1 MAVTVNDNAKFRRL
15 WPQVESTEIVQ
26 HVNGYSSRFDDLAFR
41 QSARPRP
48 SVDIA
53 PNRGQRRDLR
63 QSLEDSGSAD
73 VASMKNAIRSA
84 QRFDGLRPKKPVCIG
99 DHSKD
104 RRSQNHHKPILVPSQ
119 TAGNSKAI
127 LRRTPAGEVQI
138 PPTEQNLVEVLR
150 RYWGYHQFRPR
161 QENVIRSLLA
171 ARDTCVVMPTGGG
184 KSLCYQLPAV
194 ILGKTAVVVS
204 PLIALMQDQAAQLAQ
219 MGIPANVINSHQS
232 PAERRHVM
240 EHATR
245 GEYRLLYLS
254 PERLAAGNT
263 FEWLSKVPVG
273 FFAVD
278 EAHCISE
285 WGHEFRPDYRQ
296 LSRLRTSFPQLPIA
310 AFTASA
316 TQQVRHDILK
326 QLQMRDPHLYIAS
339 FHRKNL
345 NYLVHECE
353 ARTQMEL
360 LSSALKHYA
369 GESVIV
375 YSPTIRRVEETVEYL
390 EENGIAAVPYHAKME
405 APMRR
410 QNQERWMSDEVRVL
424 VGTIAF
430 GLGINKPA
438 VRAVIHLSLPQ
449 SIEQYY
455 QEAGRAGRDGRPA
468 DCVLLWQKRD
478 HVLLEYF
485 INKISD
491 DAERERA
498 TVRKRVISRF
508 ADSHGCRH
516 RQICQHFGESPKWE
530 KCGRCDNCG
539 VKPEWLK
546 NETYMPQVRD
556 RFSDVNRGANLG
568 SYDYP
573 RILPTDKP
581 RAKVAPSGEANPQ
594 LADYLREWRRNMA
607 RENKVPAYIV
617 LHDST
622 LEELCRRR
630 PKTLAELKQVGGIG
644 EKKAEVY
651 GVEILQALRNF
662 GEGARATQTASREPA
677 PAEQTLKLLNE
688 GHSFEEIAR
697 IRARQISTIV
707 HTVASL
713 IETGQVKLNSKWI
726 SPDAQPLIEAAC
738 EKHGVEKLKD
748 IKEAVPPY
756 VSFEDIRLVVA
767 HLRAENPVK
776 CKTA

>member
-1 MAVTVNDNAKFRRL
+1 MPEGGPN
-15 WPQVESTEIVQ
+15 
-26 HVNGYSSRFDDLAFR
+26 LAE
-41 QSARPRP
+41 A
-48 SVDIA
+48 
-53 PNRGQRRDLR
+53 
-63 QSLEDSGSAD
+63 
-73 VASMKNAIRSA
+73 
-84 QRFDGLRPKKPVCIG
+84 
-99 DHSKD
+99 
-104 RRSQNHHKPILVPSQ
+104 
-119 TAGNSKAI
+119 
-127 LRRTPAGEVQI
+127 
-138 PPTEQNLVEVLR
+138 LR
-150 RYWGYHQFRPR
+150 RYWGYHEFRPK

-171 ARDTCVVMPTGGG
+171 AHDTCVVMPTGGG

-194 ILGKTAVVVS
+194 ISGKTAVVVS

-219 MGIPANVINSHQS
+219 MGIPAAAINSFQS
-232 PAERRHVM
+232 SAERRQVM
-240 EHATR
+240 EKAAR

-254 PERLAAGNT
+254 PEKLAAENT
-263 FEWLSKVPVG
+263 FDWLAKVPVG

-296 LSRLRTSFPQLPIA
+296 LSRLRTSFPGIPIA

-316 TQQVRHDILK
+316 TRQVRHDILK

-339 FHRKNL
+339 FHRQNL
-345 NYLVHECE
+345 SYIVHECE

-360 LSSALKHYA
+360 LARALRQYA

-390 EENGIAAVPYHAKME
+390 EESGIAAIPYHAKME

-438 VRAVIHLSLPQ
+438 VRAVIHLSLPK

-478 HVLLEYF
+478 HVLLDYF
-485 INKISD
+485 IGKISD
-491 DAERERA
+491 DAERERSSE
-498 TVRKRVISRF
+498 RKRVISRF
-508 ADSHGCRH
+508 ADSKRCRH
-516 RQICQHFGESPKWE
+516 RQICVHFGETPKWE
-530 KCGRCDNCG
+530 NCG
-539 VKPEWLK
+539 NCDSCGAKPKWLQK
-546 NETYMPQVRD
+546 ETVRAELPKVAARQTQFPAPSSTDFYTPQLRSEKPRVRD
-556 RFSDVNRGANLG
+556 LTPA
-568 SYDYP
+568 
-573 RILPTDKP
+573 
-581 RAKVAPSGEANPQ
+581 EADPA
-594 LADYLREWRRNMA
+594 LAEYLREWRRTMA
-607 RENKVPAYIV
+607 RENKVPAYII

-630 PKTLAELKQVGGIG
+630 PTNFAELKQVPGIG

-651 GVEILQALRNF
+651 GAELLQALRNF
-662 GEGARATQTASREPA
+662 GDGARATQTTAREPA
-677 PAEQTLKLLNE
+677 PAEQTLRLLNE
-688 GHSFEEIAR
+688 GRSFEEIAR
-697 IRARQISTIV
+697 IRARQISTV
-707 HTVASL
+707 VSTVASL
-713 IETGQVKLNSKWI
+713 IETGQVKLDPKWI

-738 EKHGVEKLKD
+738 LKQGVERLKD

-767 HLRAENPVK
+767 HLRAENRLSA
-776 CKTA
+776 KTA

>member
-1 MAVTVNDNAKFRRL
+1 M
-15 WPQVESTEIVQ
+15 P
-26 HVNGYSSRFDDLAFR
+26 NGPNLAE
-41 QSARPRP
+41 A
-48 SVDIA
+48 
-53 PNRGQRRDLR
+53 
-63 QSLEDSGSAD
+63 
-73 VASMKNAIRSA
+73 
-84 QRFDGLRPKKPVCIG
+84 
-99 DHSKD
+99 
-104 RRSQNHHKPILVPSQ
+104 
-119 TAGNSKAI
+119 
-127 LRRTPAGEVQI
+127 
-138 PPTEQNLVEVLR
+138 LR
-150 RYWGYHQFRPR
+150 RYWGYHEFRPK

-194 ILGKTAVVVS
+194 ILDKTAVVVS

-219 MGIPANVINSHQS
+219 MGIPAAAINSFQS
-232 PAERRHVM
+232 SAERRQVM
-240 EHATR
+240 EKAVR

-254 PERLAAGNT
+254 PERLAAENT
-263 FEWLSKVPVG
+263 FAWLAKVPVG

-296 LSRLRTSFPQLPIA
+296 LSRLRTSFPALPIA

-316 TQQVRHDILK
+316 TRQVRHDILK
-326 QLQMRDPHLYIAS
+326 QLQMRHPDLYIAS

-345 NYLVHECE
+345 RYVAHECE
-353 ARTQMEL
+353 ARTQMDL
-360 LSSALKHYA
+360 LVRALRQYA

-390 EENGIAAVPYHAKME
+390 EESGIAAVPYHGKME

-410 QNQERWMSDEVRVL
+410 QNQERWMSDEARVL

-455 QEAGRAGRDGRPA
+455 QEAGRAGRDDRPA

-478 HVLLEYF
+478 FILLEYF

-498 TVRKRVISRF
+498 SERKRVIGRFVDSR
-508 ADSHGCRH
+508 SCRQ
-516 RQICQHFGESPKWE
+516 RQICLHFGETPKWQS
-530 KCGRCDNCG
+530 CGNCDHCG
-539 VKPEWLK
+539 AKPEWLRK
-546 NETYMPQVRD
+546 EIATVAVPEVAARKASFPPASSPSFYTPQMRSEKPRVRD
-556 RFSDVNRGANLG
+556 AA
-568 SYDYP
+568 
-573 RILPTDKP
+573 LP
-581 RAKVAPSGEANPQ
+581 EADPA
-594 LADYLREWRRNMA
+594 LAEYLREWRRNMA

-630 PKTLAELKQVGGIG
+630 PANFAQLKQVSGIG
-644 EKKAEVY
+644 ERKADVY
-651 GVEILQALRNF
+651 GAEILQVLRNF
-662 GEGARATQTASREPA
+662 GEGARAAPIAFKEPA
-677 PAEQTLKLLNE
+677 PAEQTLRLLSE
-688 GHSFEEIAR
+688 GRSFEEIAR
-697 IRARQISTIV
+697 IRARQVSTIV
-707 HTVASL
+707 CTVANL
-713 IETGQVKLNSKWI
+713 VETGQVKLDPKWI

-738 EKHGVEKLKD
+738 LQQGIERLRD

-756 VSFEDIRLVVA
+756 VSFDDIRLVVA
-767 HLRAENPVK
+767 HLRAENRVRAK
-776 CKTA
+776 MA